1 MTQDQPRPRS
11 RYEYAKVV
19 VEFIV
24 TIGILVAVG
33 TFLTLEHAS
42 FGITEFYTGIARLV
56 ILGLAVVTVIA
67 LIHGPLR
74 RTMQRRGGPHFASAF
89 SFFATLIT
97 LVLGFL
103 ALLAIL
109 SIPAST
115 FLVAVGGIG
124 IVVGFAVS
132 TITTNIISGAF
143 MLTSFPIKIGQRIII
158 TVNNQPGTVTG
169 ISTLFM
175 TVTTDAGA
183 KLIIPNAA
191 IFQGMAFML
200 DVGSGRRDTSESET
214 ILAEPGERVISTLYP
229 YPATVK
235 EVTRL
240 TTKIVTDGG
249 QVLTIPNQVILNG
262 NSALIRIEEPGGRT
276 KLPIAEGDEV
286 RLGGSGFEGK
296 ITEVGP
302 YYFRVSSDKEEVLIP
317 LASLTSGSVAV
328 FKKKASAEKKDD
340 AEGKSKS

>member
-1 MTQDQPRPRS
+1 MARGEARGRGEYIRVVLEFVMT
-11 RYEYAKVV
+11 
-19 VEFIV
+19 
-24 TIGILVAVG
+24 ILVLTIVG

-42 FGITEFYTGIARLV
+42 LGITDFYAEVARLI
-56 ILGLAVVTVIA
+56 ILALAVVTILA

-74 RTMQRRGGPHFASAF
+74 QTMQRRSGPHFASAF
-89 SFFATLIT
+89 SFFATLIA
-97 LVLGFL
+97 LIIGFL

-109 SIPAST
+109 SIPASA

-200 DVGSGRRDTSESET
+200 DVESARGEST
-214 ILAEPGERVISTLYP
+214 PAEALLAEPGERVISTLYP
-229 YPATVK
+229 YPATVQ
-235 EVTRL
+235 EVTRMA
-240 TTKIVTDGG
+240 TKIVTDGG
-249 QVLTIPNQVILNG
+249 QVITIPNQALLNG
-262 NSALIRIEEPGGRT
+262 NTTLVKIREPEGAT
-276 KLPIAEGDEV
+276 KLPIAEGDEI
-286 RLGGSGFEGK
+286 RLGGSGFQGK
-296 ITEVGP
+296 VTQIGP
-302 YYFRVSSDKEEVLIP
+302 YYFRVTGDSEEVLIP
-317 LASLTSGSVAV
+317 LPSLTSGAVTV
-328 FKKKASAEKKDD
+328 FKKKPVSGEKKEGPD
-340 AEGKSKS
+340 APSKS